1 MVSQKGLSPA
11 LILNSLAL
19 LPIKCNYQC
28 SKSNQTK
35 PPNQTKSVS
44 DLDKFK
50 IIVKNKL
57 DK

>member
-1 MVSQKGLSPA
+1 LSPA

-19 LPIKCNYQC
+19 LPVKYNYEC
-28 SKSNQTK
+28 SKSNQTR
-35 PPNQTKSVS
+35 PLNQTKSVS

-50 IIVKNKL
+50 IIVKNKI